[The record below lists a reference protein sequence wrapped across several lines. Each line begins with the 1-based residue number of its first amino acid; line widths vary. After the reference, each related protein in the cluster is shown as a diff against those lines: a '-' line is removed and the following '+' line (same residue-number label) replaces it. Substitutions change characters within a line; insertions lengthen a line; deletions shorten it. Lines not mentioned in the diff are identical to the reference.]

1 MKNGM
6 KKMSVLLAAFFFCAA
21 ANAEDVQCVESH
33 EPFVTGNA
41 TEQVGNSFGEDT
53 QLLAWQMTETSKVTP
68 GWSGVKTG
76 RRTAD
81 NPRDRKGYRGFVE
94 IGGVAGTGDYGDGVF
109 ALQTSHG
116 YQFSPHFFLGGG
128 LGIDYHFDWETVFV
142 PIFADLRVYFM
153 DNWITPLLG
162 MKIGYSPFDGS
173 GFYFN
178 PSVGASFAV
187 TNRSAVY
194 LTLGYNLQK
203 SEIYFW
209 NSYLSFTEKATIGGI
224 SIKLG
229 VEF

>member
-1 MKNGM
+1 MSKRYSSSVVTNGGITIDLSLKHLKNALF
-6 KKMSVLLAAFFFCAA
+6 SIV
-21 ANAEDVQCVESH
+21 
-33 EPFVTGNA
+33 VT
-41 TEQVGNSFGEDT
+41 
-53 QLLAWQMTETSKVTP
+53 
-68 GWSGVKTG
+68 
-76 RRTAD
+76 
-81 NPRDRKGYRGFVE
+81 
-94 IGGVAGTGDYGDGVF
+94 
-109 ALQTSHG
+109 
-116 YQFSPHFFLGGG
+116 
-128 LGIDYHFDWETVFV
+128 
-142 PIFADLRVYFM
+142 
-153 DNWITPLLG
+153 LLG